1 MLVDPLLKLVEAQG
15 AQGLVVRASAPPALD
30 KRGQSTPLSM
40 PSLDAEMLSMVLD
53 DVTTAEQ
60 RAEVDNGVAVETQY
74 KSGDGK
80 RWTVIVDRPGGEL
93 RMLFRPL
100 APAGAAN
107 NHPPAPAAPP
117 RPVAA
122 PVAVADVVTAP
133 IVTHPPSEPNLVAM
147 PSTVVVPD
155 GVIAQALARAEY
167 ERASDVLLS
176 TDRAIRMRV
185 GGSLVELDSL
195 VVDGD
200 SIARTF
206 LPLLDA
212 PHRAELERRGSTDL
226 ALDLRSEGTG
236 RRWRVNVFRQFGG
249 LAVALRPIR
258 TEVPSLRELGLP
270 DDLHELTSHRTGLVL
285 VTGTAGAGKSTTLVA
300 LVEHVNRT
308 AAKHVI
314 TLEDPIEYEYAQ
326 GKALVHQREIG
337 RHVDDFASGLRAAL
351 RETPDIIMVGELRDR
366 EAISAALT
374 AAETGHLVLATLH
387 SGSAAM
393 AVDRIVDVFPEHQ
406 QAQVRAQLA
415 SVLRAVLTQILLPST
430 RPPQRVPAYEKLL
443 VTTAVGAKIRE
454 LRGHQIQSEI
464 QKGRAEGMV
473 SLELSLARLV
483 RAGKLAMEVAIAH
496 ANDRHLFGDLLR
508 QA

>member
-1 MLVDPLLKLVEAQG
+1 MLVDPLLKLVEAQA

-40 PSLDAEMLSMVLD
+40 PSLDAEMLAMILEG
-53 DVTTAEQ
+53 VTSAEQ
-60 RAEVDNGVAVETQY
+60 RTAIEGGESIETQY
-74 KSGDGK
+74 RSGDGK
-80 RWTVIVDRPGGEL
+80 RWTVVIDRPGGEL

-100 APAGAAN
+100 AAATAAPAPVRAQPEPPRTAV
-107 NHPPAPAAPP
+107 PAPAAVAP
-117 RPVAA
+117 AA
-122 PVAVADVVTAP
+122 PMVESPTT
-133 IVTHPPSEPNLVAM
+133 I
-147 PSTVVVPD
+147 VVPE
-155 GVIAQALARAEY
+155 GVVAQALARAEL

-176 TDRAIRMRV
+176 TDRAVRLRV
-185 GGSLVELDSL
+185 GGQLIELDTL
-195 VVDGD
+195 VVDAD
-200 SIARTF
+200 AILRTF

-212 PHRAELERRGSTDL
+212 SRREELERKGSVDL
-226 ALDLRSEGTG
+226 ALDLRASAGG
-236 RRWRVNVFRQFGG
+236 RRWRINLFRQFGG

-270 DDLHELTSHRTGLVL
+270 DDLHELTAHRSGLVL

-314 TLEDPIEYEYAQ
+314 TLEDPIEYEYAP
-326 GKALVHQREIG
+326 GRALIHQREIG

-387 SGSAAM
+387 SGSASM
-393 AVDRIVDVFPEHQ
+393 AVDRVVDVFPEHQ

-415 SVLRAVLTQILLPST
+415 SVLRAVLTQVLLPST

>member
-1 MLVDPLLKLVEAQG
+1 VATPIAGAHTPSAPVLVDMPG
-15 AQGLVVRASAPPALD
+15 TLVVP
-30 KRGQSTPLSM
+30 
-40 PSLDAEMLSMVLD
+40 E
-53 DVTTAEQ
+53 
-60 RAEVDNGVAVETQY
+60 GVV
-74 KSGDGK
+74 
-80 RWTVIVDRPGGEL
+80 
-93 RMLFRPL
+93 
-100 APAGAAN
+100 
-107 NHPPAPAAPP
+107 
-117 RPVAA
+117 
-122 PVAVADVVTAP
+122 
-133 IVTHPPSEPNLVAM
+133 
-147 PSTVVVPD
+147 
-155 GVIAQALARAEY
+155 AQALARAEL

-176 TDRAIRMRV
+176 TDRAVRLRV
-185 GGSLVELDSL
+185 GGALVELDTL
-195 VVDGD
+195 VVDAD
-200 SIARTF
+200 AILRTF

-212 PHRAELERRGSTDL
+212 PRRAELERRGSVDL
-226 ALDLRSEGTG
+226 ALDLRAAGGG
-236 RRWRVNVFRQFGG
+236 RRWRINLFRQFGG
-249 LAVALRPIR
+249 LAVAMRPIR

-270 DDLHELTSHRTGLVL
+270 DDLHELTAHRSGLVL

-326 GKALVHQREIG
+326 GRALIHQREIG

-393 AVDRIVDVFPEHQ
+393 AVDRVVDVFPEHQ

-415 SVLRAVLTQILLPST
+415 SVLRAVLTQVLLPST

-508 QA
+508 QT

>member
-15 AQGLVVRASAPPALD
+15 ARGLVVRASAPPALE
-30 KRGQSTPLSM
+30 KGGQTAPLSM
-40 PSLDAEMLSMVLD
+40 PSLDADMFAMMLEG
-53 DVTTAEQ
+53 VTTADQ
-60 RAEVDNGVAVETQY
+60 RAEIEHGEPIETQY
-74 KSGDGK
+74 RAGDGK

-93 RMLFRPL
+93 RMLFRPVAGGMAAHG
-100 APAGAAN
+100 APAKPEPAAARA
-107 NHPPAPAAPP
+107 PMPSVSPIVAAAPASAPA
-117 RPVAA
+117 PVAA
-122 PVAVADVVTAP
+122 PIADVPGA
-133 IVTHPPSEPNLVAM
+133 I
-147 PSTVVVPD
+147 VVPE
-155 GVIAQALARAEY
+155 GVIAQALARAEL
-167 ERASDVLLS
+167 EHASDVLLS
-176 TDRAIRMRV
+176 SDRAVRLRI
-185 GGSLVELDSL
+185 GGQLVEMDALH
-195 VVDGD
+195 VDEAA
-200 SIARTF
+200 ILRTF
-206 LPLLDA
+206 LPLLDPA
-212 PHRAELERRGSTDL
+212 RRSELERRGSVDV
-226 ALDLRSEGTG
+226 ALDLRTLGG
-236 RRWRVNVFRQFGG
+236 RRWRVNLFRQFGG
-249 LAVALRPIR
+249 MAAALRPIR
-258 TEVPSLRELGLP
+258 TDAPSLRELQLP
-270 DDLHELTSHRTGLVL
+270 DDLHELTSHRSGLVL

-314 TLEDPIEYEYAQ
+314 TLEDPIEYEYAR
-326 GKALVHQREIG
+326 GRALIHQREIG

-351 RETPDIIMVGELRDR
+351 RESPDIVMVGELRDR
-366 EAISAALT
+366 EAIAAALT

-393 AVDRIVDVFPEHQ
+393 AVDRVVDVFPEHQ

-496 ANDRHLFGDLLR
+496 ASDRHLFGDLLR